1 MAAATD
7 EYQSVLNRARAGNQA
22 AIAQLVQVYGADIR
36 LIARAR
42 LGSALRPILDSVD
55 VVQSVHR
62 CVMLGLRGGT
72 FDVSTPEKLVAV
84 AVGMVR
90 IKIARHWRRL
100 RIQERS
106 KTVFDRDANLSY
118 MLAALISRE
127 DNPAHVAELKDQ
139 MSRVSKELSDFEL
152 QVVQM
157 RLDGHNT
164 AAVARELG
172 LDADMLRVQL
182 GRLRK
187 RLCGNSKFARWF

>member
-7 EYQSVLNRARAGNQA
+7 EYQDVLDRARAGNQA
-22 AIAQLVQVYGADIR
+22 AIVQLVQVYGPDIR
-36 LIARAR
+36 LIARVR

-62 CVMLGLRGGT
+62 CVMLGLRGGK

-106 KTVFDRDANLSY
+106 EAGFDHDANLSH
-118 MLAALISRE
+118 MLAALTSRE
-127 DNPAHVAELKDQ
+127 DNPAHVAEVREQ
-139 MSRVSKELSDFEL
+139 RTRVSKELSDLEL
-152 QVVQM
+152 QIVQM
-157 RLDGHNT
+157 RLDGYST
-164 AAVARELG
+164 AAVARELD

-187 RLCGNSKFARWF
+187 RFCGNSRFARWF

>member
-7 EYQSVLNRARAGNQA
+7 EYQGVLDRARAGNQA
-22 AIAQLVQVYGADIR
+22 AILRLVQVYEPDIR

-42 LGSALRPILDSVD
+42 LGSAIRPILDSVD
-55 VVQSVHR
+55 VAQSVHR
-62 CVMLGLRGGT
+62 CVVLGLRRGS
-72 FDVSTPEKLVAV
+72 FDISTPEKLVAV

-106 KTVFDRDANLSY
+106 KAGFDRDANLSHV
-118 MLAALISRE
+118 LAALTSRE

-139 MSRVSKELSDFEL
+139 MNRVSKELSDLEL

-157 RLDGHNT
+157 RLDGYST

-187 RLCGNSKFARWF
+187 RLCGNSRFARWF